1 MPELLSL
8 ASVNPLIA
16 DRYQIIQVLKQDGY
30 LQSVWAEDTQDDRHR
45 KCLIKQLIRKESLI
59 AERLHKPKSLRSVKR
74 QLSREAEIL
83 YKLSHY
89 PQVPQMFACFKELLD
104 YYLVQE
110 FIEGKPLSQEFPIGK
125 RCGKGWTESQCVAM
139 LQEVLDILESVHQ
152 HRAIHCNLNPDNLI
166 RRTTDDRLVL
176 INFGAVQPVRPG
188 TYKRN
193 IPITLPIGTFGYLPP
208 EQLTSYPHPNS
219 DLYSLGLMAIQG
231 LTGVHPGQLEVDP
244 TTGEL
249 DWQKE
254 LLMPVSEELVTILN
268 RMVQN
273 QYQKR
278 YESAS
283 EVKKAIAKLL
293 STDSQILTLDTSD
306 LSRSRQE
313 TLDLVTPEQGRQEQ
327 ILDLVTPE
335 KFTEIENSPTP
346 LEEKTQTEE
355 TQETEVDRPI
365 ELNSLVDSS
374 TEASQP
380 KKPGFSSNILAESQ
394 PRPIETRFMTDIN
407 SENQLENRADLPAQK
422 PAQKTVASRQHRSPS
437 FLVIFMMTSLIIN
450 SLIGGLGLFQLF
462 QLVPSDLGLERF
474 NQAEELYQAGELSEA
489 IALAK
494 SVRWDSSVYQEA
506 QTAVE
511 HWQIE
516 SEKAAAQFQVI
527 ETAFQE
533 SRWVDVLS
541 LAGEM
546 PPISYWQDQI
556 APLVHNAAAKVAP
569 EAEKFL
575 QTAYEQA
582 IEKDFLGAIEQLQQ
596 IPYGTPA
603 YQTAQAKIA
612 EYEEKQRIFLETQAY
627 QLLKQAYERA
637 VIRDFTAALQ
647 LLEQIPSGTP
657 THDRIQEKISE
668 YRSKQRIKANALLQQ
683 AYDLAGEN
691 DYQGA
696 IKFLKQ
702 IPAETP
708 AYEVAQGK
716 IVEYRLKSRYR
727 LTSKARKQAS
737 LKPRYHTGYQIEMSQ
752 AYSFNPG
759 DSWQEVNI

>member
-8 ASVNPLIA
+8 ASFNQLIA
-16 DRYQIIQVLKQDGY
+16 DRYQIIEVLKQDGY
-30 LQSVWAEDTQDDRHR
+30 LQSVWAKDIQDPHHR
-45 KCLIKQLIRKESLI
+45 KCLIKQLIRKESI
-59 AERLHKPKSLRSVKR
+59 IQSQKPGFYQPVLTFDPNSEEKPGFFGLRSVKR

-83 YKLSHY
+83 YKLSNY
-89 PQVPQMFACFKELLD
+89 PQVPQIIACFKEDQD

-110 FIEGKPLSQEFPIGK
+110 FIEGTPLSEEFPLGK
-125 RCGKGWTESQCVAM
+125 RCRNGWTESQCVAM
-139 LQEVLDILESVHQ
+139 LQEVLDILELIHQ

-166 RRTTDDRLVL
+166 RRAVDDRLVL
-176 INFGAVQPVRPG
+176 INFGAVQPVRPR
-188 TYKRN
+188 TYKRK

-219 DLYSLGLMAIQG
+219 DLYSLGLIAIQG
-231 LTGVHPGQLEVDP
+231 LTGVHPAQLEVNP
-244 TTGEL
+244 KTGEI

-273 QYQKR
+273 QYHKR

-283 EVKKAIAKLL
+283 QVKEAIAQLL

-306 LSRSRQE
+306 LSCSGQE
-313 TLDLVTPEQGRQEQ
+313 TLDLVTPEPPNQPSQDE
-327 ILDLVTPE
+327 ILDP
-335 KFTEIENSPTP
+335 
-346 LEEKTQTEE
+346 
-355 TQETEVDRPI
+355 
-365 ELNSLVDSS
+365 
-374 TEASQP
+374 QP
-380 KKPGFSSNILAESQ
+380 KKPGFSSKILAESQ
-394 PRPIETRFMTDIN
+394 PRLIETRFLTDIN
-407 SENQLENRADLPAQK
+407 SENRNENRADLPTEN
-422 PAQKTVASRQHRSPS
+422 TVPTKKHRSPS
-437 FLVIFMMTSLIIN
+437 FLVIFMITSLIIN
-450 SLIGGLGLFQLF
+450 SLISCLGLFQLF
-462 QLVPSDLGLERF
+462 QIVPSDLGLESF
-474 NQAEELYQAGELSEA
+474 NQAQELYQAGEVSEA

-582 IEKDFLGAIEQLQQ
+582 IQRDFLGAIEQLQQ
-596 IPYGTPA
+596 IPSGTPA
-603 YQTAQAKIA
+603 YQTAQAKIS

-627 QLLKQAYERA
+627 QLLKQAYQRA
-637 VIRDFTAALQ
+637 EVRDFAGALNF
-647 LLEQIPSGTP
+647 LEKIPAGTP
-657 THDRIQEKISE
+657 THAKIQEKISE
-668 YRSKQRIKANALLQQ
+668 YRTKQRIKANALLQQ
-683 AYDLAGEN
+683 AYDQAVSH
-691 DYQGA
+691 DYDAA
-696 IKFLKQ
+696 IKLLKQ
-702 IPAETP
+702 IPSETP

-716 IVEYRLKSRYR
+716 MVEYRVKQRHQFTR
-727 LTSKARKQAS
+727 KTRKQAS
-737 LKPRYHTGYQIEMSQ
+737 ALTDYQTGNWGISN
-752 AYSFNPG
+752 AYSWNPG
-759 DSWQEVNI
+759 EYLQEVNLG